1 MKTTLLRACIA
12 VIFLFVIGNNDLS
25 AQILSVGSEQSM
37 NIISGTTF
45 SLDNVV
51 LIPTKNY
58 VLQNNVF
65 DSRNMITKFPNG
77 NAMTKAYFFSEDPL
91 PFSGIMEVRYKD
103 YELNG
108 LNEKSLAIQL
118 YDNIGWNGIES
129 NKRDSKGNAIESKSM
144 YSVLPKEITL
154 GDKNA
159 LSDFIVLNN
168 PTTDKVLTIQ
178 VNKPLELNLF
188 SIDGKLLVKQYYQT
202 GIQHINVN
210 QYAHATYLLSSGRL
224 TKKIIL

>member
-1 MKTTLLRACIA
+1 MIDEYLQEVISVISKIDRTQIEKMKVAL
-12 VIFLFVIGNNDLS
+12 
-25 AQILSVGSEQSM
+25 
-37 NIISGTTF
+37 
-45 SLDNVV
+45 
-51 LIPTKNY
+51 
-58 VLQNNVF
+58 
-65 DSRNMITKFPNG
+65 
-77 NAMTKAYFFSEDPL
+77 
-91 PFSGIMEVRYKD
+91 
-103 YELNG
+103 
-108 LNEKSLAIQL
+108 
-118 YDNIGWNGIES
+118 DNIGWNGIES

-159 LSDFIVLNN
+159 LVDFIVLNN
-168 PTTDKVLTIQ
+168 PTTDKVLHIQ

-188 SIDGKLLVKQYYQT
+188 TIDGKLLVKQYYQT

>member
-1 MKTTLLRACIA
+1 MSTLSLRKCII
-12 VIFLFVIGNNDLS
+12 VFLLFIIVNNSLC
-25 AQILSVGSEQSM
+25 AQILSVGSEQSL

-65 DSRNMITKFPNG
+65 DSRNMFIKFPNG
-77 NAMTKAYFFSEDPL
+77 NAMTKSYYFSEDPQ

-108 LNEKSLAIQL
+108 LDEMAISIQL
-118 YDNIGWNGIES
+118 YNNIAWNGIES
-129 NKRDSKGNAIESKSM
+129 NKRDGKRNAIESTSI
-144 YSVLPKEITL
+144 YSVMPKEITL

-159 LSDFIVLNN
+159 LVDFMVLNN

-188 SIDGKLLVKQYYQT
+188 SIDGKLLVKQYFQI
-202 GIQHINVN
+202 GIQYMNVN

>member
-1 MKTTLLRACIA
+1 MNTTLLRASIA
-12 VIFLFVIGNNDLS
+12 VILLFEICNNDLS
-25 AQILSVGSEQSM
+25 AQILSVGSEQPL

-45 SLDNVV
+45 SLDNIV

-58 VLQNNVF
+58 AFQNNVF
-65 DSRNMITKFPNG
+65 DSRNMVTKFPNG
-77 NAMTKAYFFSEDPL
+77 NAMTKAYYFSEDPQ

-118 YDNIGWNGIES
+118 YDNIVWNGIES

-144 YSVLPKEITL
+144 YSVMPKEITL
-154 GDKNA
+154 GDKDA
-159 LSDFIVLNN
+159 LGDFIILNN
-168 PTTDKVLTIQ
+168 PTTNKVLTIQ

-188 SIDGKLLVKQYYQT
+188 SIDGKLLIKKYFQV
-202 GIQHINVN
+202 GIQHVNLN

>member
-1 MKTTLLRACIA
+1 MNTSLLRKCII
-12 VIFLFVIGNNDLS
+12 IFLLFIIVNNNLS
-25 AQILSVGSEQSM
+25 AQILSVGSEQSL

-65 DSRNMITKFPNG
+65 ESRNMITKFPNG
-77 NAMTKAYFFSEDPL
+77 NAMTKAYYFSEDPQ

-118 YDNIGWNGIES
+118 YDNIAWNGIES
-129 NKRDSKGNAIESKSM
+129 NKRDSKGNAIESKSI
-144 YSVLPKEITL
+144 YSVMPKEITL

-159 LSDFIVLNN
+159 LGDFIILNN
-168 PTTDKVLTIQ
+168 PATYKVLNVQ
-178 VNKPLELNLF
+178 VNTPLELNLF
-188 SIDGKLLVKQYYQT
+188 SIDGKLLVKQYFQI
-202 GIQHINVN
+202 GIQHINLN

-224 TKKIIL
+224 TKKFIL

>member
-1 MKTTLLRACIA
+1 MNTSLLRKCII
-12 VIFLFVIGNNDLS
+12 IFLLFIIVNNNLS
-25 AQILSVGSEQSM
+25 AQILSVGSEQSL

-65 DSRNMITKFPNG
+65 ESRNMITKFPNG
-77 NAMTKAYFFSEDPL
+77 NAMTKSYYFSEDPQ

-118 YDNIGWNGIES
+118 YDNIAWNGIES
-129 NKRDSKGNAIESKSM
+129 NKIDSKGNAIESKSM
-144 YSVLPKEITL
+144 YSVMPKEITL

-159 LSDFIVLNN
+159 LGDFIILNN
-168 PTTDKVLTIQ
+168 PATYKVLNIQ
-178 VNKPLELNLF
+178 VNTPLELNLF
-188 SIDGKLLVKQYYQT
+188 SIDGKLLVKQYFQI
-202 GIQHINVN
+202 GIQHINLN

-224 TKKIIL
+224 TKKFIL

>member
-1 MKTTLLRACIA
+1 MKTTLLRARIA

-25 AQILSVGSEQSM
+25 AQILSVGSEQSL

-45 SLDNVV
+45 SLDNVI

-77 NAMTKAYFFSEDPL
+77 NAMTKAYYFSEDPQ

-108 LNEKSLAIQL
+108 LNPI
-118 YDNIGWNGIES
+118 
-129 NKRDSKGNAIESKSM
+129 
-144 YSVLPKEITL
+144 KEIAKEMPL
-154 GDKNA
+154 KANRC
-159 LSDFIVLNN
+159 
-168 PTTDKVLTIQ
+168 IQ
-178 VNKPLELNLF
+178 SCQK
-188 SIDGKLLVKQYYQT
+188 KLRLVIKM
-202 GIQHINVN
+202 H
-210 QYAHATYLLSSGRL
+210 
-224 TKKIIL
+224 

>member
-1 MKTTLLRACIA
+1 MNIPFFRKCIA
-12 VIFLFVIGNNDLS
+12 CLLILFIECIHSS
-25 AQILSVGSEQSM
+25 AQILSVGSEQSL
-37 NIISGTTF
+37 NIISGTTV
-45 SLDNVV
+45 SLDNVI

-58 VLQNNVF
+58 VLENNVF
-65 DSRNMITKFPNG
+65 DSRNMIAKFPNG
-77 NAMTKAYFFSEDPL
+77 NAMRKAYYFSEDPQ

-108 LNEKSLAIQL
+108 LNEKSLSIQL
-118 YDNIGWNGIES
+118 YDNIAWNGIES
-129 NKRDSKGNAIESKSM
+129 NKRDSKANAIESKSM
-144 YSVLPKEITL
+144 YSVMPKEITL

-159 LSDFIVLNN
+159 LGDFIVLNN
-168 PTTDKVLTIQ
+168 PTTDKVLKIQ
-178 VNKPLELNLF
+178 VNTPLELNLF
-188 SIDGKLLVKQYYQT
+188 SIDGKLLVKQYFQI